1 MKCVIRSMGGK
12 ARVKNVRK
20 DRPNKN
26 IEEAR
31 NVEDRSMLVK
41 YCRHEQ
47 KQEIINTKVMK

>member
-1 MKCVIRSMGGK
+1 MGGK